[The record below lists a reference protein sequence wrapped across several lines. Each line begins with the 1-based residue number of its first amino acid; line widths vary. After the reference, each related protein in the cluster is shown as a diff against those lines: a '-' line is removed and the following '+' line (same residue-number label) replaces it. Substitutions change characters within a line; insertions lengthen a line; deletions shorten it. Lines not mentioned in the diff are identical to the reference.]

1 MCRKIS
7 GILPS
12 MMKHNKGKLS
22 TFDLTIVVI
31 SLVIGMGIFRTPSE
45 VAGYSGNYTIFFLA
59 WAAGALV
66 SYFGALTFAEIGSRY
81 PATGGFYKIFSF
93 CYSPVFAFMVNWITV
108 ISNAASTAAVALMG
122 AEYLSS
128 AFGISTD
135 FSTYFALATVFGL
148 LIINLI
154 GIHISKTIL
163 NGLMLIKI
171 FFIVLLIACVF
182 LPHDNVVSEVT
193 LPASNYNSLEAFV
206 LCFIP
211 VFFTYGGYQQTMNF
225 GGDIDQAHLKLPRA
239 ISRGILMIML
249 LYLAVNYSYFKVL
262 GLEGMAQS
270 KTLAADMIGKTFG
283 AGFAKAIA
291 LIMFFAVTA
300 YVNVSILSNPRVY
313 FAMAEDGV
321 MPKLFLKKNAHTEVL
336 TNGVIVFCLMILLTV
351 FFVNSFQKILQYVM
365 FFDSI
370 SLIAAASAIFILR
383 KRKTGESTKL
393 QIYKLPYYPWFPI
406 IYIAIYTAVNV
417 SVLIANPLAFI
428 YGAMLF
434 VLGYPLFYFLK
445 RLVSKN

>member
-1 MCRKIS
+1 
-7 GILPS
+7 
-12 MMKHNKGKLS
+12 MKSTKGKLS

-45 VAGYSGNYTIFFLA
+45 VAAYSGTPSIFFLA

-108 ISNAASTAAVALMG
+108 ISNAASTAAVAIMG
-122 AEYLSS
+122 AEYLGA
-128 AFGISTD
+128 AFGIAQGY
-135 FSTYFALATVFGL
+135 STYIALGTVLGL
-148 LIINLI
+148 LVVNLI

-171 FFIVLLIACVF
+171 FFILLLIACVC
-182 LPHDNVVSEVT
+182 LPHGNVVTST
-193 LPASNYNSLEAFV
+193 YSPSSNYNSIEAFV

-225 GGDIDQAHLKLPRA
+225 GGDVSQPHLQLPKA
-239 ISRGILMIML
+239 ITRGILVIML
-249 LYLAVNYSYFKVL
+249 LYLAVNFSYFKIL
-262 GLEGMAQS
+262 GLEGMADS
-270 KTLAADMIGKTFG
+270 KTLSADIIGLTFG
-283 AGFAKAIA
+283 NGFAKAIA
-291 LIMFFAVTA
+291 LIMFLAVTA

-321 MPKLFLKKNAHTEVL
+321 MPSLFLKKNEKTEVL

-351 FFVNSFQKILQYVM
+351 FFVNSFQKILQFVM

-383 KRKTGESTKL
+383 KRKTGELEKL
-393 QIYKLPYYPWFPI
+393 QIYKLRFYPWFPI
-406 IYIAIYTAVNV
+406 IYIAIYTAVNI
-417 SVLIANPLAFI
+417 SVLVANPHAFGW
-428 YGAMLF
+428 GALLF
-434 VLGYPLFYFLK
+434 LLGYPLFYFL
-445 RLVSKN
+445 RRVI

>member
-1 MCRKIS
+1 
-7 GILPS
+7 
-12 MMKHNKGKLS
+12 MKSTKGKLS

-45 VAGYSGNYTIFFLA
+45 VAAYSGTPSIFFLA

-108 ISNAASTAAVALMG
+108 ISNAASTAAVAIMG
-122 AEYLSS
+122 AEYLGA
-128 AFGISTD
+128 AFGIAQGYA
-135 FSTYFALATVFGL
+135 TYIALGTVLGL
-148 LIINLI
+148 LVVNLI

-171 FFIVLLIACVF
+171 FFILLLIACVC
-182 LPHDNVVSEVT
+182 LPHGNVVTST
-193 LPASNYNSLEAFV
+193 YSPSSNYNSIEAFV

-225 GGDIDQAHLKLPRA
+225 GGDVSQPHLQLPKA
-239 ISRGILMIML
+239 ITRGILVIML
-249 LYLAVNYSYFKVL
+249 LYLAVNFSYFKIL
-262 GLEGMAQS
+262 GLEGMADS
-270 KTLAADMIGKTFG
+270 KTLAADIIGLTFG
-283 AGFAKAIA
+283 NGFAKAIA
-291 LIMFFAVTA
+291 LIMFLAVTA

-321 MPKLFLKKNAHTEVL
+321 MPSLFLKKNEKTEVL

-351 FFVNSFQKILQYVM
+351 FFVNSFQKILQFVM

-383 KRKTGESTKL
+383 KRKTGELEKL
-393 QIYKLPYYPWFPI
+393 QIYKLRFYPWFPI
-406 IYIAIYTAVNV
+406 IYIAIYTAVNI
-417 SVLIANPLAFI
+417 SVLIANPHAFGW
-428 YGAMLF
+428 GALLF
-434 VLGYPLFYFLK
+434 LMGYPLFYFL
-445 RLVSKN
+445 RRVI

>member
-1 MCRKIS
+1 
-7 GILPS
+7 
-12 MMKHNKGKLS
+12 MKSTKGKLS

-45 VAGYSGNYTIFFLA
+45 VAAYSGTPSIFFLA

-108 ISNAASTAAVALMG
+108 ISNAASTAAVAIMG
-122 AEYLSS
+122 AEYLGA
-128 AFGISTD
+128 AFGIAQGY
-135 FSTYFALATVFGL
+135 STYIALGTVLGL
-148 LIINLI
+148 LVVNLI

-171 FFIVLLIACVF
+171 FFILLLIACVC
-182 LPHDNVVSEVT
+182 LPHGNVITST
-193 LPASNYNSLEAFV
+193 YLPSSNYNSIEAFV

-225 GGDIDQAHLKLPRA
+225 GGDVSQPHLQLPKA
-239 ISRGILMIML
+239 ITRGILVIML
-249 LYLAVNYSYFKVL
+249 LYLAVNFSYFKIL
-262 GLEGMAQS
+262 GLEGMAYS
-270 KTLAADMIGKTFG
+270 KTLAADIIGLTFG
-283 AGFAKAIA
+283 NGFAKAIA
-291 LIMFFAVTA
+291 LIMFLAVTA

-321 MPKLFLKKNAHTEVL
+321 MPSLFLKKNEKTEVL

-351 FFVNSFQKILQYVM
+351 FFVNSFQKILQFVM

-383 KRKTGESTKL
+383 KRKTGELEKL
-393 QIYKLPYYPWFPI
+393 QIYKLRFYPWFPI
-406 IYIAIYTAVNV
+406 IYIAIYTAVNI
-417 SVLIANPLAFI
+417 SVLVANPHAFGW
-428 YGAMLF
+428 GALLF
-434 VLGYPLFYFLK
+434 LLGYPLFYFL
-445 RLVSKN
+445 RRVI